1 MSKSKYSH
9 TVGKN
14 NHVERIGES
23 QEATDFYDSL
33 TILVDRVNPFIH
45 FDDDV
50 LALFL
55 IIMPES
61 ERVELVND
69 LLKETGS
76 EKRLDRITVR
86 NMRIRSL
93 VQTIEE
99 EAENV
104 EKFYS
109 EAGRRTAIDSF
120 YRCFEGK
127 DIEDKLT
134 LRAAELKPVLGL
146 DESEIRI
153 LTFLY
158 LINIVSPLENI
169 LCSNMIGEFTSLTA
183 NALDIPIYEVR
194 SAIADDGNLVQM
206 GLIEPDYLP
215 PPHFQVEM
223 MVKKFFRTGSVY
235 ALLDNLKSV
244 EGPVYPVESFPTE
257 ATQNEIVKRQIGGD
271 QAAHILLY
279 GTPGTG
285 KTEYAKAVMQSV
297 NKSGFF
303 LSSVDYGETGEK
315 VNRRLQL
322 LMATKTLD
330 PENSVLIVDEA
341 DHLLNSEGLFSSE
354 TEKGWVT
361 DFIDSCPVSI
371 IWISNS
377 LERTHSAV
385 LRRFTYSIEFRPSS
399 FRTRENIWRNLIG
412 KSPLREVLDEHTIK
426 MLSRDYRV
434 NVAGISSAI
443 NSAAQVYKNEEL
455 PKDALITQLQEML
468 RQHQRLIGDQE
479 ASRLKPLAQKYDLS
493 FLNTDV
499 SMDQVLTAARK
510 YAERGGAP
518 SGASLR
524 VPLNILLWGEPGTG
538 KTEFAKYLAEY
549 LDRPLHINRASDL
562 LSPCVGGTEANIAE
576 GFQLAED
583 EKAILLLDEAD
594 TFFINR
600 RSARHSWETSQTNE
614 LLTQME
620 NYNGIL
626 VCSTNLLE
634 SLDTAVIR
642 RFAWKIRFYP
652 LRREDRVRLYKEVF
666 SGIGEA
672 LSDIHRNRIEKLEN
686 LTPGDLY
693 AVFSRFSYLGQEALT
708 HESVISALEQ
718 EISYKVLNNQ
728 PRIGFVV

>member
-1 MSKSKYSH
+1 
-9 TVGKN
+9 
-14 NHVERIGES
+14 
-23 QEATDFYDSL
+23 
-33 TILVDRVNPFIH
+33 
-45 FDDDV
+45 
-50 LALFL
+50 
-55 IIMPES
+55 
-61 ERVELVND
+61 
-69 LLKETGS
+69 
-76 EKRLDRITVR
+76 
-86 NMRIRSL
+86 
-93 VQTIEE
+93 
-99 EAENV
+99 
-104 EKFYS
+104 
-109 EAGRRTAIDSF
+109 
-120 YRCFEGK
+120 
-127 DIEDKLT
+127 
-134 LRAAELKPVLGL
+134 
-146 DESEIRI
+146 
-153 LTFLY
+153 
-158 LINIVSPLENI
+158 
-169 LCSNMIGEFTSLTA
+169 
-183 NALDIPIYEVR
+183 
-194 SAIADDGNLVQM
+194 
-206 GLIEPDYLP
+206 
-215 PPHFQVEM
+215 
-223 MVKKFFRTGSVY
+223 
-235 ALLDNLKSV
+235 
-244 EGPVYPVESFPTE
+244 
-257 ATQNEIVKRQIGGD
+257 
-271 QAAHILLY
+271 
-279 GTPGTG
+279 
-285 KTEYAKAVMQSV
+285 
-297 NKSGFF
+297 
-303 LSSVDYGETGEK
+303 
-315 VNRRLQL
+315 
-322 LMATKTLD
+322 
-330 PENSVLIVDEA
+330 
-341 DHLLNSEGLFSSE
+341 
-354 TEKGWVT
+354 
-361 DFIDSCPVSI
+361 
-371 IWISNS
+371 
-377 LERTHSAV
+377 
-385 LRRFTYSIEFRPSS
+385 
-399 FRTRENIWRNLIG
+399 
-412 KSPLREVLDEHTIK
+412 
-426 MLSRDYRV
+426 
-434 NVAGISSAI
+434 
-443 NSAAQVYKNEEL
+443 
-455 PKDALITQLQEML
+455 ML

-499 SMDQVLTAARK
+499 SMYQVLTAARK